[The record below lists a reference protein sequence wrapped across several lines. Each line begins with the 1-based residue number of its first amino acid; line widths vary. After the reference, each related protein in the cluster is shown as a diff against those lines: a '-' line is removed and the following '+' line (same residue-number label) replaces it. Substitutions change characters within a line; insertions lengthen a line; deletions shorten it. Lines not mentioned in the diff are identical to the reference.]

1 MIKGSKREK
10 TKDTDGEGA
19 STSTRPV
26 RSART
31 KNKNLVSRRMKL
43 FPRKRNQR
51 KSFLKVKVRRK
62 KLCSLNLLLLS
73 PSLLTLPM

>member
-62 KLCSLNLLLLS
+62 LCSLNLLLLS

>member
-10 TKDTDGEGA
+10 TKDADGEGA

-62 KLCSLNLLLLS
+62 LCSLNLLLLS